1 MPQRKPLIL
10 VVDDDPGI
18 LKLVTLNL
26 ELEGYQVIT
35 ASDGKTALQLIEN
48 EQPTLVILD
57 VMMPGM
63 GGFEVCQ
70 QIRGFSDVPIV
81 MLTAMGGE
89 NDIVHGLN
97 LGADDYV
104 AKPFNPGEL
113 AARVKAVLRRARKP
127 GEEAPPA
134 FCVGGLVV
142 DVSQNLVTMAGK
154 EISLPRTECRLLC
167 VLARHAGR
175 VMTYEHL
182 LTEVWGDEYTR
193 FDIRVLEAAVSR
205 LRGKLA
211 QGGGAHHYIVS
222 QKGIGYF
229 FNPRPPEPA
238 EPGLG
243 WPVPRQAA

>member
-1 MPQRKPLIL
+1 MIL
-10 VVDDDPGI
+10 VVDDDPGVI
-18 LKLVTLNL
+18 RVVKASLQ
-26 ELEGYQVIT
+26 LEGFRVT
-35 ASDGKTALQLIEN
+35 GVADGFGALD
-48 EQPTLVILD
+48 LVRDEPPALVVLD